1 MEFTGANAFW
11 KNGSLKTSKI
21 DLKELSLV
29 ARLFVNVG
37 IKPNII
43 NAS

>member
-21 DLKELSLV
+21 DLKGYSF
-29 ARLFVNVG
+29 LFFVKIG
-37 IKPNII
+37 
-43 NAS
+43 SEW